1 MSKAMEWQAV
11 LQAIDELIFRQ
22 TGKHL
27 DDLQAA
33 ILKGVLDGRKYA
45 EIAQKYQCTTGHVK
59 DEGYELWRV
68 LSEQKC

>member
-27 DDLQAA
+27 DNLQAA
-33 ILKGVLDGRKYA
+33 ILKGVLDGWK
-45 EIAQKYQCTTGHVK
+45 
-59 DEGYELWRV
+59 
-68 LSEQKC
+68 